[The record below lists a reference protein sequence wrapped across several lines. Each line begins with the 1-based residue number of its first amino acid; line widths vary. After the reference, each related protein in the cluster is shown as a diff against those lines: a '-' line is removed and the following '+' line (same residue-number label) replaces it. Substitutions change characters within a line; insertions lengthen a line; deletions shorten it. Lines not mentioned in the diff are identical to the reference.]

1 VWADLAL
8 WGVAEWLE
16 CSRLAGPL
24 SASGAGWEQRR
35 HPRDS
40 AHEVAGV
47 SQSFG
52 TSHRAPLPALA
63 VLGARSAPVPR
74 HRPGARRA
82 SRRT

>member
-52 TSHRAPLPALA
+52 TSHRRL
-63 VLGARSAPVPR
+63 VL
-74 HRPGARRA
+74 RPGR
-82 SRRT
+82 SRRSFRAEHWAGQGGGWLDR